1 MPQSET
7 ISTTGAYGLVAGDID
22 NNGYPDILKWRYNI
36 TDNHEILL
44 NRSGHYFDTYSYFEI
59 DEFEN
64 MHSNGLLDYD
74 LDGDLDI
81 ITISA
86 WGSPQFHLLKNIGL
100 NEDGIERTP
109 FSSGFNTGVLLTT
122 PSDRFLDL
130 IQGSVDKL
138 YDDFV
143 DIVSRG
149 RNLSVDQVNDIA
161 KGRVWSGIDA
171 LDIGLVDAIGSF
183 DDALN
188 KAKELANI
196 DDYTLK
202 IFDQKRNDFTFLKRI
217 FGLMGIQEEDIFSKN
232 LFHNLQN
239 DFLKTTKLSMNL
251 NDPDNLY
258 FLCDECIVKY

>member
-1 MPQSET
+1 LIKSARKENNLKALILRVNTPGGSAFASELIREELLEIKNLEIPIIVSMGGVAASGGYW
-7 ISTTGAYGLVAGDID
+7 ISAESDFIFAHETTVTGSIGVAA
-22 NNGYPDILKWRYNI
+22 L
-36 TDNHEILL
+36 LL
-44 NRSGHYFDTYSYFEI
+44 NAEETS
-59 DEFEN
+59 
-64 MHSNGLLDYD
+64 
-74 LDGDLDI
+74 
-81 ITISA
+81 
-86 WGSPQFHLLKNIGL
+86 KKIGL
-100 NEDGIERTP
+100 NEDGIEKTP
-109 FSSGFNTGVLLTT
+109 FSSSFNTGVLLTT

-130 IQGSVDKL
+130 IQGSVDRL

-161 KGRVWSGIDA
+161 KGRVWSGSDA

-183 DDALN
+183 DDALK

-239 DFLKTTKLSMNL
+239 DFLKATKLSMNL